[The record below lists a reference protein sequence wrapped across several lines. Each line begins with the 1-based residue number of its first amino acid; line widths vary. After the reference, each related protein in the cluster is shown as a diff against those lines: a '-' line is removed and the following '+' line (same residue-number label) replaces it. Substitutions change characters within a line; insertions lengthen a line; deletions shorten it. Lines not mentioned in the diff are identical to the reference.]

1 MFLIVDGVPND
12 DTQESARY
20 RCLWLAVIHRA
31 KLDVD
36 GRDVDPAWARSG
48 NLRKDAEDWL
58 CGQGGEKWKKQLEMV
73 CELAGVDPD
82 KLIEVSRRRK
92 YGMSDE

>member
-1 MFLIVDGVPND
+1 MFLTVDGAPND

-31 KLDVD
+31 QLDVD
-36 GRDVDPAWARSG
+36 GKDVDQIWARDG

-58 CGQGGEKWKKQLEMV
+58 CGQGGPRWRKQLEMV
-73 CELAGVDPD
+73 CELADVDPEQ
-82 KLIEVSRRRK
+82 LIDLSRRRK
-92 YGMSDE
+92 YGGAD

>member
-1 MFLIVDGVPND
+1 MSLTVDGAPDN

-20 RCLWLAVIHRA
+20 RCLWLSVIHRA

-36 GRDVDPAWARSG
+36 GKDVDQIWARAG

-58 CGQGGEKWKKQLEMV
+58 CGTAGPKWRAQLEMV
-73 CELAGVDPD
+73 CELAGVDTD